1 MLAFQ
6 GPRLW
11 HSKCFLSGHEG
22 LCQSGKANMTSD
34 RYGVA
39 YQRGYEL
46 TVRFLLSRGA
56 QREHAVDVAQGAW
69 VRGWERL
76 HQLRDEDSVLTWVNR
91 IALNSYRRVI
101 VREPLAQELPDVA
114 SPNSINLAA
123 IDVDRILN
131 QCRPSDRA
139 LFEQQMRG
147 ATTQEIARAQGVSE
161 TAIRIRLLRARR
173 ATRSRLEKKASR
185 LQDSFASARAIAA

>member
-1 MLAFQ
+1 
-6 GPRLW
+6 
-11 HSKCFLSGHEG
+11 
-22 LCQSGKANMTSD
+22 MTSD